1 MRRCDSITNLHH
13 RVQEPRH
20 SIPHPSSSKTGKN
33 QNCRG
38 RGEILQRKE
47 ETINLDQID
56 VQKRRGNSELRGT
69 EALEP

>member
-1 MRRCDSITNLHH
+1 VNSITNLHH
-13 RVQEPRH
+13 RVPEPRR

-38 RGEILQRKE
+38 KGEILQRKE
-47 ETINLDQID
+47 ETTNLDQTG
-56 VQKRRGNSELRGT
+56 VQKRWEKSELKGT